1 MRDERKVFIG
11 HQGVNKF
18 VTQTFSS
25 TDCSFDPLKFALF
38 TTVTKNVQKWFF
50 N

>member
-1 MRDERKVFIG
+1 MRDELKVFIG

-25 TDCSFDPLKFALF
+25 TGCSFDPMEFVVF
-38 TTVTKNVQKWFF
+38 ITVTKNVQKWFF